1 MKDSELSLVLSWMA
15 EGLNDFSDTLN
26 AKFDGTR
33 GLRLYP
39 FEGVVWDVSFA
50 PDKQCLNLTQ
60 FAQTDGGRLTVLH
73 EERPFSFGHV
83 IVELGATDADA
94 QANFV
99 WLMSK
104 LAVTYIHML
113 KDPQAL
119 SEEGF
124 NVFEVM
130 GKAGQFKPFSEIAFQ
145 IHGLNSIED
154 LAPIYDVR
162 APYRVAS

>member
-1 MKDSELSLVLSWMA
+1 MA
-15 EGLNDFSDTLN
+15 EGLNDFSETLN
-26 AKFDGTR
+26 ATVDDSSV
-33 GLRLYP
+33 LRLNP
-39 FEGVVWDVSFA
+39 FTGVVWQVSFA
-50 PDKQCLNLTQ
+50 SKGQCLNLAQ
-60 FAQTDGGRLTVLH
+60 FAQTDGGKLTAIHV
-73 EERPFSFGHV
+73 EKPFSFGEV

-94 QANFV
+94 QVNFV

-113 KDPQAL
+113 QDPQAQ

-130 GKAGQFKPFSEIAFQ
+130 GKAAQFKPFSEIACQ
-145 IHGLNSIED
+145 IHGLNSIEE

-162 APYRVAS
+162 APYRFAN